1 MTDTPSL
8 ELFLDPDA
16 LAATPPAEQ
25 QAERVYIVL
34 NTLFN
39 PHFNFNGAWVTHDRF
54 LDSQLRGWTTDVPR
68 NPVQSTEEEEEEERE
83 KNNFI

>member
-1 MTDTPSL
+1 MGLTV
-8 ELFLDPDA
+8 FA
-16 LAATPPAEQ
+16 LAATPPAKQ

-54 LDSQLRGWTTDVPR
+54 LDSQLGGSPAGPQTFRGNRSNQRKKKKKKDMNSV
-68 NPVQSTEEEEEEERE
+68 
-83 KNNFI
+83 